1 MVACSKLKKARCISK
16 TSACNWEIGRGCKKA
31 IQRGKKSQKFNTL
44 SKKRAT
50 KASSS
55 PFFEYNFISSGSY
68 GCVISPPVRDRSNI
82 LSTIIPY
89 QNENKKDVGKVF
101 KNGKKYFEQELKL
114 LKDMRRIDP
123 ENKFTV
129 KLKGANKI
137 SRKAFKYSGNTLTCL
152 ETVSN
157 AYYQIILQNG
167 GISVNN
173 KYKISYYN
181 SLVLLRRLFKGL
193 MLMQQKKLIHCDIKP
208 ENVLINNEKLS
219 LIDFGLSTKS
229 NKLYT
234 KYNVKLLSYKNYPY
248 IPPEFFIASLFLKY
262 DKYISAK
269 KANSEYFIENLYNVL
284 ERSGFF
290 DQRYLINDLK
300 LRENYMKGILNFI
313 KTIKLKKIY
322 KFRDIFNE
330 EFAFKVDVFSMS
342 YIIASLNKNMKFTNN
357 DQKLFINK
365 IHKTCLD
372 PNPYTRKSLLDIYTM
387 IDNEIINQQKIM
399 QKGGNVGT
407 TGTVA
412 SKLFTTEVDNFN
424 INPESSPTL
433 VR

>member
-1 MVACSKLKKARCISK
+1 MVACSKFKKAKCVSMRSECK
-16 TSACNWEIGRGCKKA
+16 WEIGRGCKKGC
-31 IQRGKKSQKFNTL
+31 QRGRKQNNRSKKS
-44 SKKRAT
+44 AT

-55 PFFEYNFISSGSY
+55 PFFEYNFINSGSY
-68 GCVISPPVRDRSNI
+68 GCVISPPVRDKSNI

-89 QNENKKDVGKVF
+89 QKEDKKDVGKIF
-101 KNGKKYFEQELKL
+101 KNGKKTFEQELKL
-114 LKDMRRIDP
+114 LKDMKRIDP
-123 ENKFTV
+123 ENRFTV

-137 SRKAFKYSGNTLTCL
+137 SRKAFKYSGNTLNCL

-167 GISVNN
+167 GIPVNN
-173 KYKISYYN
+173 KYKVSYYN

-193 MLMQQKKLIHCDIKP
+193 MMMQRKKLIHCDIKP

-234 KYNVKLLSYKNYPY
+234 KYNIKVLSYKNYPY

-262 DKYISAK
+262 DKYINVK
-269 KANSEYFIENLYNVL
+269 KANSEFFIDSLYDL
-284 ERSGFF
+284 LHRSGFF

-300 LRENYMKGILNFI
+300 LRENYMKGILSFI

-322 KFRDIFNE
+322 KFRDIFDE

-342 YIIASLNKNMKFTNN
+342 YIIASLNKNMKFSNN
-357 DQKLFINK
+357 EEKQFINK

-372 PNPYTRKSLLDIYTM
+372 PNPYTRKPLLDIYTM

-399 QKGGNVGT
+399 QKGGT
-407 TGTVA
+407 AGTVA